1 MVMAGSSRRSGVFLA
16 VTTCTL
22 ACVVALLAGCGSTSS
37 KTTTSTAAGSLTSS
51 SSSPTPAAPSASPAS
66 ESQLAKIVLQPSD
79 LPPDW
84 TPTPYKAD
92 PGDAAARAAF
102 LRCLGVLSTAS
113 DKVAEAH
120 SFDFTLGDARVSST
134 ASSYRSQSAVDANVA
149 ALHSSKFSPCS
160 EQELKRELATGLPAG
175 TAIESVSVK
184 ITPGSAGGP
193 ANVVGNVVGTVKITV
208 SGQHALVYFRGAYI
222 TGPLILAEVDAENV
236 GIPAPAPQWE
246 SLVSTVADRAAQA

>member
-1 MVMAGSSRRSGVFLA
+1 MVMAGSSRRPRVFLA

-37 KTTTSTAAGSLTSS
+37 KTTTSTAAGSLTPS
-51 SSSPTPAAPSASPAS
+51 SSSPTSAVPSPAS

-84 TPTPYKAD
+84 TPTPYKAE
-92 PGDAAARAAF
+92 PGDTAAQAAL

-120 SFDFTLGDARVSST
+120 SFDFTLGDARVSSS

-149 ALHSSKFSPCS
+149 ALHGSKFSPCI
-160 EQELKRELATGLPAG
+160 EQRVKRQVAAQLPAG
-175 TAIESVSVK
+175 AAIESVSVK
-184 ITPGSAGGP
+184 VTPGSAGGP
-193 ANVVGNVVGTVKITV
+193 ANIVATGGGTIKISVG
-208 SGQHALVYFRGAYI
+208 GQHGVYYLRVAYI
-222 TGPLILAEVDAENV
+222 TGPLILAEVDAENAN
-236 GIPAPAPQWE
+236 IPAPAPQWE
-246 SLVSTVADRAAQA
+246 SLVSAVADRAAQA

>member
-1 MVMAGSSRRSGVFLA
+1 MVVTASYRRHPHVLLA
-16 VTTCTL
+16 VTTGTL

-37 KTTTSTAAGSLTSS
+37 KTTTSTAAGSLTPS
-51 SSSPTPAAPSASPAS
+51 SSSPTSAVPSPAS

-84 TPTPYKAD
+84 TPTPYKAE
-92 PGDAAARAAF
+92 PGDTAAQAAL

-120 SFDFTLGDARVSST
+120 SFDFTLGDARVSSS

-149 ALHSSKFSPCS
+149 ALHGSKFSPCL
-160 EQELKRELATGLPAG
+160 EQQVKQQVAPQLAAG
-175 TAIESVSVK
+175 AAIESVSVK

-193 ANVVGNVVGTVKITV
+193 ANVVATGGGTIKIRVG
-208 SGQHALVYFRGAYI
+208 GQHSVYYLRFAYI

-246 SLVSTVADRAAQA
+246 SLVSAVADRAAQA